1 MKRRDFESLVDR
13 AIASIPGEFLARVE
27 NLSFQVEQWADL
39 ETLEDV
45 GFDDPRELLGF
56 YRGLPLD
63 ERSHDLLPDL
73 PDVIILYQ
81 GAIEDYV
88 RESGESV
95 RQVIRQTVIHELAHY
110 FGFSEEQMDAIEE
123 LWAENDRRRD
133 S

>member
-1 MKRRDFESLVDR
+1 MR
-13 AIASIPGEFLARVE
+13 RVE
-27 NLSFQVEQWADL
+27 NLSFQVEQWADA
-39 ETLEDV
+39 ETLKEI

-63 ERSHDLLPDL
+63 ERGHDLLPEL

-88 RESGESV
+88 RESGENV

-110 FGFSEEQMDAIEE
+110 FGFSEEQMDAIEDQ
-123 LWAENDRRRD
+123 WAEDARLRE